1 MNQDKIQEYQLLQ
14 TIINLLGQTSVETR
28 KRVMEK
34 ISKHDLSSDPI
45 EIITECLK
53 EVQLDAYS
61 ELDTLLNREENM
73 QLDNGTPKTMTDDLE
88 RGKSFVESM
97 SSQARAQDSAIQ
109 QSRDERYQQMIDEAE
124 EAVSPASRLHH

>member
-1 MNQDKIQEYQLLQ
+1 MNQEKIQEYQLLK
-14 TIINLLGQTSVETR
+14 TITNLLGQTSLETR

-34 ISKHDLSSDPI
+34 ISNRDLSIDPI
-45 EIITECLK
+45 GIITECLK
-53 EVQLDAYS
+53 EVQLDAYK
-61 ELDTLLNREENM
+61 ELYTFLNRGKNI
-73 QLDNGTPKTMTDDLE
+73 QRDSGTPKIMTDDLE

-109 QSRDERYQQMIDEAE
+109 QRRDERYQQMIDEAE

>member
-1 MNQDKIQEYQLLQ
+1 MNQEKIQEYQLLK
-14 TIINLLGQTSVETR
+14 TITNLLGQTSLETR

-34 ISKHDLSSDPI
+34 ISNRDLSIDPI
-45 EIITECLK
+45 GIITECLK
-53 EVQLDAYS
+53 EVQLDAYK
-61 ELDTLLNREENM
+61 ELYSFLNRGENI
-73 QLDNGTPKTMTDDLE
+73 QRDSGTPKTMTDDLE

-109 QSRDERYQQMIDEAE
+109 QRRDERYQQMIDEAE